1 MVFVRRLGCNGFL
14 LGLISLVGVAC
25 GNDPIRVDAELL
37 PGIGGYSTAEAD
49 LGWLPAGKKVDVE
62 VRVVNRL
69 SDVVQFDRLKLDGSL
84 NKAEATG
91 DSIPA
96 GGELT
101 IHADLTIPSFSHE
114 VDQSIAI
121 NLAPAGKGTA
131 RETVRLRF
139 QVSELLRFHT
149 KTAQFSRDS
158 SDNQCVE
165 RIPVTITKPIDAAK
179 VSVTGTGDFRN
190 ARGAMVHWQDRDW
203 LQFEVDRE
211 DPNQAELAGTLTIE
225 DPVSKRK
232 DMITC
237 LVRYRVPVTVRPGL
251 LFARPATDEKSYAVT
266 AFVRLY
272 PTEESAAR
280 FAETKTATQAPA
292 VVAAHLGE
300 HPMDVTTHPLGAG
313 VYRVEAVVPE
323 RFVEEAESIQ
333 WQVKTYGKVYYVNT
347 RVGFPR

>member
-1 MVFVRRLGCNGFL
+1 MGIAYG
-14 LGLISLVGVAC
+14 S
-25 GNDPIRVDAELL
+25 DPIRVDAELL

-49 LGWLPAGKKVDVE
+49 LGWLPAGEKVDVE

-69 SDVVQFDRLKLDGSL
+69 SRAVQFDRLKLNGSL
-84 NKAEATG
+84 NQAEATG
-91 DSIPA
+91 DSLPA

-101 IHADLTIPSFSHE
+101 IHADLTIPNFSHE

-121 NLAPAGKGTA
+121 YLAPAGKGTA

-149 KTAQFSRDS
+149 KTAQFSCDS

-190 ARGAMVHWQDRDW
+190 ARGAIVHWQDRDW

-211 DPNQAELAGTLTIE
+211 DPNRSELAGTLTIE
-225 DPVSKRK
+225 DPVSNRK

-251 LFARPATDEKSYAVT
+251 LFARPAPDEKSYAVT

-280 FAETKTATQAPA
+280 FAETKTATQAPV

-300 HPMDVTTHPLGAG
+300 HPMDVTTHPLGAAG

-333 WQVKTYGKVYYVNT
+333 WQVKTDGKVYYVNT

>member
-1 MVFVRRLGCNGFL
+1 M
-14 LGLISLVGVAC
+14 GVAC
-25 GNDPIRVDAELL
+25 GNDPIRVDADLL

-69 SDVVQFDRLKLDGSL
+69 SDVVPFDRLKLNGSL

-91 DSIPA
+91 NSIPV
-96 GGELT
+96 GGELL
-101 IHADLTIPSFSHE
+101 IRAALTIPNNSHE

-121 NLAPAGKGTA
+121 YLQRDGMRSA
-131 RETVRLRF
+131 RDTVRLRF
-139 QVSELLRFHT
+139 RVSELLRFHA
-149 KTAQFSRDS
+149 KTVQFSRDG
-158 SDNQCVE
+158 SDNKMVE
-165 RIPVTITKPIDAAK
+165 RIPVTITQPIDAAK
-179 VSVTGTGDFRN
+179 VQVTGTGDFRN
-190 ARGAMVHWQDRDW
+190 ARGAIVHWQDRDW

-251 LFARPATDEKSYAVT
+251 LFARPASDEKSYAVT

-272 PTEESAAR
+272 PTKTESER
-280 FAETKTATQAPA
+280 TDETKTSTLASA
-292 VVAAHLGE
+292 VVAAHIGDY
-300 HPMDVTTHPLGAG
+300 PVDVATHPLGAG
-313 VYRVEAVVPE
+313 VYRVEAFVPE
-323 RFVEEAESIQ
+323 RFVGEADSVQ
-333 WQVKTYGKVYYVNT
+333 WQIKTDGKVYYVKN